1 MLVWYGILVL
11 YGIAGTCRPMVQ
23 QGRESMPVDSGL
35 EKRKQFEERGYGTG
49 NSINHRW
56 VHVYTA
62 NVQR

>member
-35 EKRKQFEERGYGTG
+35 EKKET
-49 NSINHRW
+49 
-56 VHVYTA
+56 V
-62 NVQR
+62 